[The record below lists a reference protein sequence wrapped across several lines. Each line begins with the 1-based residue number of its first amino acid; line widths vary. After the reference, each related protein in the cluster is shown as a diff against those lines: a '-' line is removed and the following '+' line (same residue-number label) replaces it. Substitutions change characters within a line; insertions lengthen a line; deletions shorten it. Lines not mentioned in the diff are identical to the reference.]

1 MIDSIINKINVYKI
15 KISDSYRK
23 LQKSSSDATKD
34 MYGRGRERIEIES
47 LKIQLK
53 KYYSQLGLYV
63 ARQYILKGHSDFSL
77 DENFIT
83 LNNKIKKLSLRLK
96 QLRNK

>member
-1 MIDSIINKINVYKI
+1 MIDSIINKINAYKI
-15 KISDSYRK
+15 KISNSYRNF
-23 LQKSSSDATKD
+23 QKSSSNATKN
-34 MYGRGRERIEIES
+34 MYGKGKERIEIES